1 MEGKEMNR
9 LMKKSLVL
17 IALVGA
23 MAYGTKAE
31 AAFLTGQVDLTGDA
45 LKNGS
50 TINFGETNVEGTTGA
65 FSALLV
71 DGDPVAHEDP
81 MAYNPFPVG
90 GFTPLWEHASGVSF
104 DLDTLVIEFE
114 NAGALVL
121 SGTGVFHHPDFD
133 DTPAVW
139 SLTMNQF
146 EGQGSFSASSIVPT
160 QQVPEPVTLSL
171 LGLGLAGLAARRRK
185 KA

>member
-1 MEGKEMNR
+1 MNG
-9 LMKKSLVL
+9 LIKKSLVL

-23 MAYGTKAE
+23 MTAYGTKAE

-45 LKNGS
+45 LKNGTS
-50 TINFGETNVEGTTGA
+50 INFGETNVEGTTGD
-65 FSALLV
+65 FTALLT
-71 DGDPVAHEDP
+71 DGDPVDHEDP
-81 MAYNPFPVG
+81 FTYNPFSPV
-90 GFTPLWEHASGVSF
+90 PELWSHASGVTF
-104 DLDTLVIEFE
+104 ELETLVNEFE
-114 NAGALVL
+114 NAGNLVL
-121 SGTGVFHHPDFD
+121 SGTGIFRHPDFD

-146 EGQGSFSASSIVPT
+146 QGQGSFSASSIVPEV
-160 QQVPEPVTLSL
+160 VPEPVTLSL